1 MIPCTLRIE
10 GTGRLS
16 IYCGTEGGVVTGK
29 NIGCIG
35 GGNMAEAIVR
45 GLLAGNVEPANIMIA
60 EPVDQRREYL
70 SGKYGIRTVRENG
83 DAAAFGE
90 IVLLAVKPQVCMEAL
105 GTLTGDVSLGKLF
118 ISIMAGVKTE
128 TIESALARGAR
139 VVRVMPNTPAL
150 VLKAA
155 SAVAAGANAT
165 ADDVA
170 VALDIFNLLGT
181 AHPLDEKL
189 LDAVTGLSGSGP
201 AYVYTF
207 IEALSDAGVK
217 NGLPR
222 DIATRL
228 AAQTVLGAAG
238 MVLET
243 GDHPALLREKVTS
256 PGGTTIAGLHILE
269 QQGFRG
275 TIMSAV
281 DTATA
286 RSVELGKK

>member
-1 MIPCTLRIE
+1 MAE
-10 GTGRLS
+10 G
-16 IYCGTEGGVVTGK
+16 EMVTGK
-29 NIGCIG
+29 CIGCIG

-45 GLLAGNVEPANIMIA
+45 GLLAGDVAPGNIMIA
-60 EPVDQRREYL
+60 EPIIQRREYL
-70 SGKYGIRTVRENG
+70 SETYGIRTVENNR
-83 DAAAFGE
+83 DAVGFGE
-90 IVLLAVKPQVCMEAL
+90 IVLLAIKPQVCLDAL
-105 GTLTGDVSLGKLF
+105 SALTGDISSGKLF
-118 ISIMAGVKTE
+118 ISIMAGVKTK
-128 TIESALARGAR
+128 TIESALAQGAR

-155 SAVAAGANAT
+155 SAVAPGANAT
-165 ADDVA
+165 EDDVA
-170 VALDIFNLLGT
+170 ITLEIFNLLGT
-181 AHPLDEKL
+181 AHTIAEKL

-228 AAQTVLGAAG
+228 AAQTVFGAAG

-243 GDHPALLREKVTS
+243 REHPAILREKVTS

-269 QQGFRG
+269 QRGFRG
-275 TIMSAV
+275 TVMSAV

-286 RSVELGKK
+286 RSEELGKK

>member
-1 MIPCTLRIE
+1 MA
-10 GTGRLS
+10 
-16 IYCGTEGGVVTGK
+16 EGGMVTGK

-45 GLLAGNVEPANIMIA
+45 GLLAGGALPESIMIA
-60 EPVDQRREYL
+60 EPIDQRREYL
-70 SGKYGIRTVRENG
+70 SEKYGIRTVKGNR
-83 DAAAFGE
+83 DAVIFGE
-90 IVLLAVKPQVCMEAL
+90 IVLLAVKPQVCIEAL
-105 GTLTGDVSLGKLF
+105 SSLSGDISSGKLF
-118 ISIMAGVKTE
+118 ISIMAGVKTK
-128 TIESALARGAR
+128 TIEAVLARGAR

-155 SAVAAGANAT
+155 SAVAPGANAT
-165 ADDVA
+165 AEDVA
-170 VALDIFNLLGT
+170 VALGIFNLLGT
-181 AHPLDEKL
+181 AHPLEEKL

-228 AAQTVLGAAG
+228 AAQTVFGAAA
-238 MVLET
+238 MVMET
-243 GDHPALLREKVTS
+243 GEHPALLREKVTS

-275 TIMSAV
+275 TVMSAV
-281 DTATA
+281 DIATA
-286 RSVELGKK
+286 RSAELGKD

>member
-1 MIPCTLRIE
+1 M
-10 GTGRLS
+10 
-16 IYCGTEGGVVTGK
+16 VTGK

-45 GLLAGNVEPANIMIA
+45 GLLAGSVVPENIMVA
-60 EPVDQRREYL
+60 EPIDQRRKYL
-70 SGKYGIRTVRENG
+70 SEKYGIRTTKENR
-83 DAAAFGE
+83 DAVCFGE
-90 IVLLAVKPQVCMEAL
+90 IVLLAVKPQVCIEAL
-105 GTLTGDVSLGKLF
+105 SSLSDDISSGKLF
-118 ISIMAGVKTE
+118 ISIMAGVKTK
-128 TIESALARGAR
+128 TIEAALARGAR
-139 VVRVMPNTPAL
+139 VIRVMPNTPAL

-155 SAVAAGANAT
+155 SAVAPGANAT

-170 VALDIFNLLGT
+170 TALGIFTLLGT

-222 DIATRL
+222 EIATRL
-228 AAQTVLGAAG
+228 AAQTVFGAAG

-243 GDHPALLREKVTS
+243 GEHPALLREKVTS
-256 PGGTTIAGLHILE
+256 PGGTTIAGLHTLE

-275 TIMSAV
+275 AVMSAV

-286 RSVELGKK
+286 RSAELGKD